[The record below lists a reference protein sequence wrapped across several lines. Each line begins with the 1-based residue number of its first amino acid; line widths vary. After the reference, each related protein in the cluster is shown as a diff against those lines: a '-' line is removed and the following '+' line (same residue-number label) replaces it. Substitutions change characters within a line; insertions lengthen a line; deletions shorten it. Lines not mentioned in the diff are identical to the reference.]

1 VTLTD
6 RTASEDALR
15 ASEHR
20 YRELFEESPISLWE
34 EDFSAVKTQIDE
46 LRAAGVTDLS
56 SYFAAHPEA
65 VLECARLVKIVQ
77 VNQATVELAE
87 GTSEEEFLANLGDT
101 FTSETYDLFAQELVA
116 LAAGQTRFAGETV
129 GKTLRGRV
137 VNYTIQLSVAPGAK
151 DTWSKVLISVS
162 EITERK
168 RAEEALRAAE
178 AKYRTLVEQLPL
190 VTYAVDLKSGA
201 VIYVSPQIEELLGY
215 PAARWLSENEGWYS
229 ALHPDD
235 RDSVLAATKLAHVE
249 SKAFSGEY
257 RLVASNESV
266 VWVRDEATIVRDE
279 RGRPLFAQ
287 GFLLDISDRQRA
299 QEDHDRLESELRQ
312 AQRLEAIG
320 RLAGGVAHDFNNVLA
335 AIIGF
340 AKLLLRELPADSPQ
354 RERAEHI
361 ARAGDRAAALTQ
373 QLLAFSR
380 RQLLT
385 PQVLNLNDVIGDVRL
400 LLERLI
406 GEDIRLEVVLDP
418 QLGNVKADPGQLA
431 QVILNLAVNARDA
444 MPTGGRLLIKT
455 MNVDT
460 GDPDPVGNGDRNPR
474 AGVAFS
480 ISDTGHGMDESTQ
493 AQAFD
498 PFFTTKETGKGT
510 GLGLA
515 TVYGIVTQSGGT
527 IHVDST
533 PGQGTTFTI
542 QLPRTQSP
550 AVPATGSG
558 ATTEES
564 LDGSETIL
572 LVEDDDDVRAFVKDV
587 LEQHGYRVLVAAL
600 PSEAI
605 AIAARWTAEIDV
617 LLTDVVMPEMS
628 GRELCEALAAGR
640 PTMRT
645 LYMSGYTDEA
655 LGHHGVLGE
664 QFALIGKPFTAA
676 ALARRLREIVEG
688 AENNTLD
695 HELGHP

>member
-1 VTLTD
+1 MAVTD
-6 RTASEDALR
+6 RTAEDALR
-15 ASEHR
+15 ASEQR

-34 EDFSAVKTQIDE
+34 EDFSAVRTHLDE
-46 LRAAGVTDLS
+46 LRASGVTDLS
-56 SYFAAHPEA
+56 AYFAAHPEA
-65 VLECARLVKIVQ
+65 VLECARLVRIVQ

-87 GTSEEEFLANLGDT
+87 GTSEQDFLANLGDT
-101 FTSETYDLFAQELVA
+101 FTSETYELFAQELVA
-116 LAAGQTRFAGETV
+116 LAAGRTRFAGETV

-137 VNYTIQLSVAPGAK
+137 VNYAIQLSLAPGAK

-168 RAEEALRAAE
+168 RAEAALRAAE

-190 VTYAVDLKSGA
+190 VTYAFDLKSGA

-215 PAARWLSENEGWYS
+215 PAAKWLSENQNWYS
-229 ALHPDD
+229 VLHHDD
-235 RDSVLAATKLAHVE
+235 RERVLAATEVAHA
-249 SKAFSGEY
+249 SGNAFRGEY
-257 RLVASNESV
+257 RLVASDGSV
-266 VWVRDEATIVRDE
+266 VWVRDEATIVQDE
-279 RGRPLFAQ
+279 RGRPFFAQ
-287 GFLLDISDRQRA
+287 GFLLDVSDRQRA
-299 QEDHDRLESELRQ
+299 QEEHDRLESELRQ

-320 RLAGGVAHDFNNVLA
+320 RLAGGIAHDFNNVLA

-340 AKLLLRELPADSPQ
+340 SKLLLRDLPADGPQ
-354 RERAEHI
+354 REKAEHI
-361 ARAGDRAAALTQ
+361 ARAGERAAALTQ

-385 PQVLNLNDVIGDVRL
+385 PQILNLNDVIGDVRL

-406 GEDIRLEVVLDP
+406 GEDIRLEVALDP
-418 QLGNVKADPGQLA
+418 QLGNVRADPGQLE

-444 MPTGGRLLIKT
+444 MPRGGKLTIQTK
-455 MNVDT
+455 NVDV
-460 GDPDPVGNGDRNPR
+460 GDSHPAGDGDHHPR

-480 ISDTGHGMDESTQ
+480 ISDTGHGMDESTR
-493 AQAFD
+493 AHAFD

-527 IHVDST
+527 IHIDSV
-533 PGQGTTFTI
+533 PGRGTTVTI
-542 QLPRTQSP
+542 QLPRTRSP
-550 AVPATGSG
+550 AVSAIGSAATDE
-558 ATTEES
+558 AS
-564 LDGSETIL
+564 LEGSETIL
-572 LVEDDDDVRAFVKDV
+572 LVEDDDDVRAYVKAV
-587 LEQHGYRVLVAAL
+587 LEQYGYRVLVAAL

-605 AIAARWTAEIDV
+605 GIAASCTGEIEV

-628 GRELCEALAAGR
+628 GRELCEALTAGR

-664 QFALIGKPFTAA
+664 QFALIDKPFTAA
-676 ALARRLREIVEG
+676 ALARKLREIVEDDKHKTIG
-688 AENNTLD
+688 
-695 HELGHP
+695 HELGHA

>member
-1 VTLTD
+1 VAVTD
-6 RTASEDALR
+6 RTDSEDALR
-15 ASEHR
+15 ESEQR

-34 EDFSAVKTQIDE
+34 EDFSAVKTHIDE

-56 SYFAAHPEA
+56 SYFAAHPEE

-87 GTSEEEFLANLGDT
+87 GTREQDFLANLGDT
-101 FTSETYDLFAQELVA
+101 FTSETYELFARELVA
-116 LAAGQTRFAGETV
+116 LAAGHTRFAGETL

-137 VNYTIQLSVAPGAK
+137 VEYAIQLSVAPGAR

-190 VTYAVDLKSGA
+190 VTYALDLKSGA

-215 PAARWLSENEGWYS
+215 PAAKWLGENQNWYS
-229 ALHPDD
+229 VLHPDD
-235 RDSVLAATKLAHVE
+235 RDGVLGATEVAHA
-249 SKAFSGEY
+249 SGKAFSGEY
-257 RLVASNESV
+257 RLVASDGRV
-266 VWVRDEATIVRDE
+266 VWVRDEATIVQDE
-279 RGRPLFAQ
+279 QGRPLFAQ
-287 GFLLDISDRQRA
+287 GFLLDFSDRQRA
-299 QEDHDRLESELRQ
+299 QEEHDRLESELRQ

-320 RLAGGVAHDFNNVLA
+320 RLAGGIAHDFNNVLA

-340 AKLLLRELPADSPQ
+340 AKLLLRDLAVDSPQ
-354 RERAEHI
+354 REKAEHI
-361 ARAGDRAAALTQ
+361 ARAGERAAALTQ

-385 PQVLNLNDVIGDVRL
+385 PQILNLNDVIGDVRL

-418 QLGNVKADPGQLA
+418 QLGNVEADSGQLE

-444 MPTGGRLLIKT
+444 MPTGGQLTIET
-455 MNVDT
+455 TNVDA
-460 GDPDPVGNGDRNPR
+460 GDSDPAGDGAHDPR
-474 AGVAFS
+474 AGVALS
-480 ISDTGHGMDESTQ
+480 ISDTGQGMDESTR
-493 AQAFD
+493 AHAFD

-527 IHVDST
+527 IHIDSI

-550 AVPATGSG
+550 AVAATGSR
-558 ATTEES
+558 ATNEES
-564 LDGSETIL
+564 LEGSETIL

-605 AIAARWTAEIDV
+605 AIAAGCTGEIEV

-628 GRELCEALAAGR
+628 GRELCEALTASR

-664 QFALIGKPFTAA
+664 QIALIDKPFTAA
-676 ALARRLREIVEG
+676 ALARKLREIVEG
-688 AENNTLD
+688 DKNTTPR
-695 HELGHP
+695 HERGHA

>member
-1 VTLTD
+1 VAVKD
-6 RTASEDALR
+6 RPASEDALR
-15 ASEHR
+15 ANEQR

-34 EDFSAVKTQIDE
+34 EDFSAVKTHIDE
-46 LRAAGVTDLS
+46 LRANGVTDLS
-56 SYFAAHPEA
+56 AHFAAHPEA

-87 GTSEEEFLANLGDT
+87 GTSEQDFVANLGDT
-101 FTSETYDLFAQELVA
+101 FTSETYDLFARELVA

-137 VNYTIQLSVAPGAK
+137 VNYAIQLSVAPGAK

-190 VTYAVDLKSGA
+190 VTYAVELRSGA

-215 PAARWLSENEGWYS
+215 PAAKWLSENWHS
-229 ALHPDD
+229 VLHPDD
-235 RDSVLAATKLAHVE
+235 RDDVLAATDVAHANG
-249 SKAFSGEY
+249 KAFSGEY
-257 RLVASNESV
+257 RLVAGDGHV
-266 VWVRDEATIVRDE
+266 VWVRDEATIVQDE
-279 RGRPLFAQ
+279 EGRPLFAQ
-287 GFLLDISDRQRA
+287 GFLLDVSDRQRA
-299 QEDHDRLESELRQ
+299 QEEHDRLEAELRQ

-320 RLAGGVAHDFNNVLA
+320 RLAGGIAHDFNNVLA
-335 AIIGF
+335 VIIGF
-340 AKLLLRELPADSPQ
+340 AKLLLRDLAVDSPQ
-354 RERAEHI
+354 REKAEHI
-361 ARAGDRAAALTQ
+361 ARAGERAAALTQ

-385 PQVLNLNDVIGDVRL
+385 PQILDLNEVVGDIRP

-418 QLGNVKADPGQLA
+418 QLGNVKADPGQLE

-444 MPTGGRLLIKT
+444 MPTGGRLTIET
-455 MNVDT
+455 SNVDAGE
-460 GDPDPVGNGDRNPR
+460 GDSGAGDDERDPR

-480 ISDTGHGMDESTQ
+480 ISDTGEGMDDSTR
-493 AQAFD
+493 AHAFD

-527 IHVDST
+527 IRIDSA

-542 QLPRTQSP
+542 WLPRTEGP
-550 AVPATGSG
+550 AVSGTKAG
-558 ATTEES
+558 ATDEES
-564 LDGSETIL
+564 LEGSETIL
-572 LVEDDDDVRAFVKDV
+572 LVEDDDAVRAFVKDV

-605 AIAARWTAEIDV
+605 AIAAECTGEIEV

-628 GRELCEALAAGR
+628 GRELCQALTTKR

-645 LYMSGYTDEA
+645 LYMSGYTHEA
-655 LGHHGVLGE
+655 LGHHGVIGE
-664 QFALIGKPFTAA
+664 QFALIHKPFTAA
-676 ALARRLREIVEG
+676 SLARKLREIVEARSG
-688 AENNTLD
+688 AE
-695 HELGHP
+695 HV

>member
-1 VTLTD
+1 VAVTDETPS
-6 RTASEDALR
+6 AEALR
-15 ASEHR
+15 ASEQR

-34 EDFSAVKTQIDE
+34 EDFSAVKTHINALQE
-46 LRAAGVTDLS
+46 AGVTDLS

-77 VNQATVELAE
+77 VNQATVGLAE
-87 GTSEEEFLANLGDT
+87 GTSEQDFLANLGDT
-101 FTSETYDLFAQELVA
+101 FTSETYELFAQELVA

-137 VNYTIQLSVAPGAK
+137 VHYAIHLSVAPGAK

-178 AKYRTLVEQLPL
+178 ARYRTLVEQLPL
-190 VTYAVDLKSGA
+190 VTYAVDLKSRA

-215 PAARWLSENEGWYS
+215 PPARWLSEIQNWYS
-229 ALHPDD
+229 VVHPAD
-235 RDSVLAATKLAHVE
+235 RDRVLAATEVAHAGGR
-249 SKAFSGEY
+249 AFSGEY
-257 RLVASNESV
+257 RLVASDGRV
-266 VWVRDEATIVRDE
+266 VWVRDEATIVQDE
-279 RGRPLFAQ
+279 QGRPLFSQ
-287 GFLLDISDRQRA
+287 GFLLDVSDRKRA
-299 QEDHDRLESELRQ
+299 QEEQDRLESELRQ
-312 AQRLEAIG
+312 AQRLEALG
-320 RLAGGVAHDFNNVLA
+320 LLAGGIAHDFNNVLA
-335 AIIGF
+335 VIIGF
-340 AKLLLRELPADSPQ
+340 AKLLHRDLAVDGPQ

-361 ARAGDRAAALTQ
+361 ARAAERAAALTQ

-385 PQVLNLNDVIGDVRL
+385 PQTVNLNDVIGDVRL
-400 LLERLI
+400 LLDHLI
-406 GEDIRLEVVLDP
+406 GEDVRLEVVLDP
-418 QLGNVKADPGQLA
+418 ELGSVKADPGPLE
-431 QVILNLAVNARDA
+431 QVILNLVVNARDA
-444 MPTGGRLLIKT
+444 MPTGGQLTIET
-455 MNVDT
+455 TNVDADDSDPA
-460 GDPDPVGNGDRNPR
+460 GDGDHDPR

-480 ISDTGHGMDESTQ
+480 ISDTGKGMDEGTR
-493 AQAFD
+493 ARAFD
-498 PFFTTKETGKGT
+498 PFFTTKETGRGT

-527 IHVDST
+527 IQVDSV
-533 PGQGTTFTI
+533 PGHGTTVTVE
-542 QLPRTQSP
+542 LPRTEGP
-550 AVPATGSG
+550 AVSTTGSG
-558 ATTEES
+558 ATTEEP
-564 LDGSETIL
+564 LVGSETIL
-572 LVEDDDDVRAFVKDV
+572 LVEDDDGVRAFVKDV

-605 AIAARWTAEIDV
+605 ASATGCTDEIEV

-628 GRELCEALAAGR
+628 GRELCEALTPVR

-664 QFALIGKPFTAA
+664 QFALIDKPFTGA
-676 ALARRLREIVEG
+676 ALARKLREIVEG
-688 AENNTLD
+688 DKTD
-695 HELGHP
+695 TVDRELGHA

>member
-1 VTLTD
+1 VAVTD
-6 RTASEDALR
+6 RSGSEDALR
-15 ASEHR
+15 ASEQR
-20 YRELFEESPISLWE
+20 YRDLFEESPISLWE
-34 EDFSAVKTQIDE
+34 EDFSAVKAHIDE
-46 LRAAGVTDLS
+46 LRAAGITDLS
-56 SYFAAHPEA
+56 AHFAAHPEA
-65 VLECARLVKIVQ
+65 VLECARLVRIVQ

-87 GTSEEEFLANLGDT
+87 GTNEQDFLANLGDT
-101 FTSETYDLFAQELVA
+101 FTSETYELFAQELVA

-137 VNYTIQLSVAPGAK
+137 VNYAIQLSVAPGAK

-168 RAEEALRAAE
+168 QAEEALRAAE

-190 VTYAVDLKSGA
+190 VTYALDLKSGA

-215 PAARWLSENEGWYS
+215 PAATWLDESRGWYS
-229 ALHPDD
+229 VLHADD
-235 RDSVLAATKLAHVE
+235 RHDVLDATEVAHAGG
-249 SKAFSGEY
+249 KGFSGEY
-257 RLVASNESV
+257 RLVAGDGRV
-266 VWVRDEATIVRDE
+266 VCVRDEATIVQDE
-279 RGRPLFAQ
+279 QGRPLFAQ

-299 QEDHDRLESELRQ
+299 QEEQARLESELRQ

-320 RLAGGVAHDFNNVLA
+320 RLAGGIAHDFNNVLA

-340 AKLLLRELPADSPQ
+340 AKLLMRDLAVDSPE
-354 RERAEHI
+354 REKAEHI
-361 ARAGDRAAALTQ
+361 ARAGERAAELTQ

-380 RQLLT
+380 RQRLT
-385 PQVLNLNDVIGDVRL
+385 PQILNLNDVIGDVRL

-418 QLGNVKADPGQLA
+418 ELGNVEADRGQLE

-444 MPTGGRLLIKT
+444 MPTGGKLTIET
-455 MNVDT
+455 TNVD
-460 GDPDPVGNGDRNPR
+460 GDHDSRGC
-474 AGVAFS
+474 VAFS
-480 ISDTGHGMDESTQ
+480 ISDTGQGMDESTR
-493 AQAFD
+493 ARAFD

-527 IHVDST
+527 IHLDST
-533 PGQGTTFTI
+533 PDQGTTFTV
-542 QLPRTQSP
+542 QLPRTRSR
-550 AVPATGSG
+550 VVSATGSG
-558 ATTEES
+558 ATDEES
-564 LDGSETIL
+564 LEGSETIL
-572 LVEDDDDVRAFVKDV
+572 LVEDDDDVRAFVRDV

-605 AIAARWTAEIDV
+605 AIAAAGGEIDV

-628 GRELCEALAAGR
+628 GRELCDTLTAGR

-664 QFALIGKPFTAA
+664 QFALIDKPFTAT
-676 ALARRLREIVEG
+676 ALARKLREIVEG
-688 AENNTLD
+688 AKNEALS
-695 HELGHP
+695 HEVGRA